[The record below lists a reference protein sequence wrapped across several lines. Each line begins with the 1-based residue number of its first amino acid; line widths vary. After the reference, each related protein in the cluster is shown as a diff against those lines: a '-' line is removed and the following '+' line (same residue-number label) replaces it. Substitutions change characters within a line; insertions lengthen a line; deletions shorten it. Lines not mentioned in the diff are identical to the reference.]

1 MRECGIL
8 LPITSIPSPYGI
20 GGFSKAAYDFVDWL
34 REAGQQYW
42 QVLPFG
48 PTGYGDSPYQSFGAF
63 AGNPYFIDLDTL
75 AEEKL
80 LTKAECLEADCG
92 QYPGYVDY
100 ERIYKTRYQVLRKAF
115 ARWKA
120 GGCKSSQDLCPETE
134 EYCVYMAVKDHFQGK
149 SWAEWEDAIRLREP
163 EAMAKLE
170 VKLEE
175 DILFYR
181 FLQLKFQEQWK
192 KLKAYANGKGIRII
206 GDIPIYVAFDSA
218 DSWFHPELFQ
228 FNAEREPDFVAGC
241 PPDGFSPTGQLWGN
255 PLYRWDYHK
264 KTGYGWW
271 IRRMAYC
278 FELCDVVRV
287 DHFRGFDEY
296 YAIPAEDDT
305 AAGGH
310 WEKGPGL
317 ELFDAIERKLGKLE
331 IIAEDLGFL
340 TPSVFGMVRKSGFP
354 GMKVLEFAFSADGQ
368 SIYLPYH
375 YDENCVVYTGT
386 HDNDTVQ
393 GWYQTMPE
401 WDRDF
406 SVRYLGNSH
415 TPEEEIHWDFI
426 RAALGSRARLA
437 VIPMQDYLGLGSEA
451 RINEP
456 STLGNNWK
464 WRLLPENLD
473 EDLAGKCRDLA
484 WVYGRTGEEDKEE
497 SV

>member
-170 VKLEE
+170 V
-175 DILFYR
+175 
-181 FLQLKFQEQWK
+181 
-192 KLKAYANGKGIRII
+192 
-206 GDIPIYVAFDSA
+206 
-218 DSWFHPELFQ
+218 
-228 FNAEREPDFVAGC
+228 
-241 PPDGFSPTGQLWGN
+241 
-255 PLYRWDYHK
+255 
-264 KTGYGWW
+264 
-271 IRRMAYC
+271 
-278 FELCDVVRV
+278 
-287 DHFRGFDEY
+287 
-296 YAIPAEDDT
+296 
-305 AAGGH
+305 
-310 WEKGPGL
+310 
-317 ELFDAIERKLGKLE
+317 
-331 IIAEDLGFL
+331 
-340 TPSVFGMVRKSGFP
+340 
-354 GMKVLEFAFSADGQ
+354 
-368 SIYLPYH
+368 
-375 YDENCVVYTGT
+375 
-386 HDNDTVQ
+386 
-393 GWYQTMPE
+393 
-401 WDRDF
+401 
-406 SVRYLGNSH
+406 
-415 TPEEEIHWDFI
+415 
-426 RAALGSRARLA
+426 
-437 VIPMQDYLGLGSEA
+437 
-451 RINEP
+451 
-456 STLGNNWK
+456 
-464 WRLLPENLD
+464 
-473 EDLAGKCRDLA
+473 
-484 WVYGRTGEEDKEE
+484 
-497 SV
+497 

>member
-80 LTKAECLEADCG
+80 LTKADCG

-149 SWAEWEDAIRLREP
+149 SWAEWEDEIRLREP

-228 FNAEREPDFVAGC
+228 FNAEREPDSSGATPCTAGTTTKRRDTTGGFAGWPTALNC
-241 PPDGFSPTGQLWGN
+241 AMWCGWTISGDSTSITPSRRRTTPPPAATG
-255 PLYRWDYHK
+255 RRDR
-264 KTGYGWW
+264 GWSS
-271 IRRMAYC
+271 
-278 FELCDVVRV
+278 
-287 DHFRGFDEY
+287 
-296 YAIPAEDDT
+296 
-305 AAGGH
+305 
-310 WEKGPGL
+310 
-317 ELFDAIERKLGKLE
+317 
-331 IIAEDLGFL
+331 L
-340 TPSVFGMVRKSGFP
+340 TPLR
-354 GMKVLEFAFSADGQ
+354 
-368 SIYLPYH
+368 
-375 YDENCVVYTGT
+375 
-386 HDNDTVQ
+386 
-393 GWYQTMPE
+393 
-401 WDRDF
+401 
-406 SVRYLGNSH
+406 
-415 TPEEEIHWDFI
+415 
-426 RAALGSRARLA
+426 GSWASWRSSR
-437 VIPMQDYLGLGSEA
+437 
-451 RINEP
+451 RIWA
-456 STLGNNWK
+456 S
-464 WRLLPENLD
+464 
-473 EDLAGKCRDLA
+473 
-484 WVYGRTGEEDKEE
+484 
-497 SV
+497 

>member
-149 SWAEWEDAIRLREP
+149 SWAEWEDEIRLREP

-264 KTGYGWW
+264 KTGYDWW

-310 WEKGPGL
+310 WEKGPGNDL
-317 ELFDAIERKLGKLE
+317 LDVLKNVPGLAL
-331 IIAEDLGFL
+331 IAEDLGDLDADALAFIAQ
-340 TPSVFGMVRKSGFP
+340 SGLP
-354 GMKVLEFAFSADGQ
+354 GMKVLVYAFDPNGESA
-368 SIYLPYH
+368 YLPH
-375 YDENCVVYTGT
+375 NCPRDAVMYTGT
-386 HDNDTVQ
+386 HDTPTFVQ
-393 GWYQTMPE
+393 WLFSLASPAE
-401 WDRDF
+401 RDF
-406 SVRYLGNSH
+406 ASDYLRLREDEGFGWGAVCGAWMS
-415 TPEEEIHWDFI
+415 PC
-426 RAALGSRARLA
+426 RLA
-437 VIPMQDYLGLGSEA
+437 IAPLQDLLGLGADARVNAPGTSGALNWSWRVRREALNPDVSGRLA
-451 RINEP
+451 RI
-456 STLGNNWK
+456 T
-464 WRLLPENLD
+464 
-473 EDLAGKCRDLA
+473 
-484 WVYGRTGEEDKEE
+484 RTYRR
-497 SV
+497 